1 MEKRIVTGVKKCYT
15 ITDIDYILAA
25 YFFIFRRLFESAKFY
40 LQKTGRFYTLEN
52 KKSEANDGSSIF
64 ASDFI
69 MLANDSYINFKLLY
83 SIIGAP

>member
-1 MEKRIVTGVKKCYT
+1 M
-15 ITDIDYILAA
+15 LLSH
-25 YFFIFRRLFESAKFY
+25 FRRLFESAKFY
-40 LQKTGRFYTLEN
+40 FQKTGRFYTLEN

-69 MLANDSYINFKLLY
+69 MLANDSYKNFKLVY